1 MSASAVDYEKMFGS
15 IREGVQT
22 SAKCACVPCNA
33 CRCACSCRDISKT
46 EDIEWQNIHNILSK
60 CIYN

>member
-1 MSASAVDYEKMFGS
+1 MSATAVDYEKMFGS

-33 CRCACSCRDISKT
+33 CRCSCSCRDISKT
-46 EDIEWQNIHNILSK
+46 EDIEW
-60 CIYN
+60 